1 MQSISELP
9 FKQVVTVGTG
19 DGLLVDP
26 HEHLIKMAVFIIS
39 TLALHYITR
48 RGEGKFKMQS
58 FLSHRQDIEGPNEEL
73 HIVLKSLRRVTLKP
87 RRVPLALVQN
97 LFIHARPSRRQ
108 TGREICCNRYAN

>member
-39 TLALHYITR
+39 TLALHYIKDGE
-48 RGEGKFKMQS
+48 RG
-58 FLSHRQDIEGPNEEL
+58 
-73 HIVLKSLRRVTLKP
+73 TLKCKASY
-87 RRVPLALVQN
+87 LTAK
-97 LFIHARPSRRQ
+97 IYSARPK
-108 TGREICCNRYAN
+108 GGPLVA